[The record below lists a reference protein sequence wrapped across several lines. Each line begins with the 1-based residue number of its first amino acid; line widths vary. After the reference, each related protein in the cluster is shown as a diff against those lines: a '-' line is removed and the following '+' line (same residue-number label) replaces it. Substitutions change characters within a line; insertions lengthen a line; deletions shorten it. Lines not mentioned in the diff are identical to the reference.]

1 MPKPNDSDIEIGEE
15 ELSTDST
22 TVVVTDSEDYGQTQK
37 LKHIYR
43 AKESVQKMR
52 RNQEELIKEY
62 DEYWHQTHG
71 RDIYHRE
78 LAKSVASYGSELL
91 PIINQALEQDQLST
105 PDLLSDRF
113 NIDIRDFITTD
124 GQKIDTDSGDTE
136 PYNILQTLD
145 VYRHLNTLL
154 GELGLGL
161 QLEEEKG
168 PAEI

>member
-1 MPKPNDSDIEIGEE
+1 MMNSREQQADYQNKP
-15 ELSTDST
+15 STDST
-22 TVVVTDSEDYGQTQK
+22 TVVVTDTEDYGRTQK
-37 LKHIYR
+37 LKHIYK

-52 RNQEELIKEY
+52 RNQEELVKEY
-62 DEYWHQTHG
+62 DDYWHQTHG
-71 RDIYHRE
+71 RDVYHRE

-91 PIINQALEQDQLST
+91 PIINQALDQDQLAT

-113 NIDIRDFITTD
+113 SIDIRDFISTD

-154 GELGLGL
+154 RELGLGL